1 MAAVYDNRRKALVWY
16 FLHKKMKRQVDFL
29 GYKHNL
35 LRVQCLRSGKRRRLE
50 LLQAMLAC
58 ICYPRNREI
67 WMRPRSF
74 AWFEMVETHFSDDQ
88 WYENFRVTKGTFAF
102 LLSKVNQDIYR
113 MDTIMRKAISAKHR
127 LAVTLYFLAST
138 AEYRTIGNLFGV
150 SAAFVCICVKEVCQ
164 AIQKRFPNVINLPQ
178 GENLLQVIQCYEE
191 KWGFPMCVGAIDGT
205 HIPISAPTESHTDYV
220 NRKGR
225 HSIIMQAVVDC
236 YYLFRDIVVGWP
248 GSVHDARV
256 LSNSGIFKKANA
268 NELFLGVQSKQIGD
282 LYIPPLIVGDPAYPL
297 LSWLM
302 KPYPENVN
310 TPRIERVFNYK
321 LSRAR
326 MTAENTFGRWK
337 GRFIRF
343 TKKVDMQ
350 ASSLCTI
357 VAASCILHNIC
368 EVQNNEFLPHWEL
381 EQAQEEP
388 AVVPINNENAR
399 DAVDIRG
406 CLAEYFV

>member
-1 MAAVYDNRRKALVWY
+1 M
-16 FLHKKMKRQVDFL
+16 
-29 GYKHNL
+29 
-35 LRVQCLRSGKRRRLE
+35 
-50 LLQAMLAC
+50 
-58 ICYPRNREI
+58 
-67 WMRPRSF
+67 
-74 AWFEMVETHFSDDQ
+74 
-88 WYENFRVTKGTFAF
+88 
-102 LLSKVNQDIYR
+102 
-113 MDTIMRKAISAKHR
+113 
-127 LAVTLYFLAST
+127 YFLAST

-164 AIQKRFPNVINLPQ
+164 AINKRLPNVINIPQ
-178 GENLLQVIQCYEE
+178 GEDLLQVIQCYEE

-205 HIPISAPTESHTDYV
+205 HIPILARTESHTDYV

-268 NELFLGVQSKQIGD
+268 NELFSEVQSKQIGD
-282 LYIPPLIVGDPAYPL
+282 NDIHPLILGDPAYPL

-302 KPYPENVN
+302 KPYPETGN
-310 TPRIERVFNYK
+310 TPRIERLFNCR

-337 GRFIRF
+337 GRLIRF
-343 TKKVDMQ
+343 TKRVDME
-350 ASSLCTI
+350 ASSLSTI

-368 EVQNNEFLPHWEL
+368 EVQNNVFLPHWEL
-381 EQAQEEP
+381 EQVQEQL
-388 AVVPINNENAR
+388 VVPIDHENVR
-399 DAVDIRG
+399 DAVDIRA
-406 CLAEYFV
+406 CLAEYFMTHPV